1 MNQPINLNDLYS
13 TTDLALAT
21 TLVLYFPVE
30 RIQKSSDNRVEFL
43 FKRDPS
49 LNALLESYWR
59 NQIRVNPRTFFDQLK
74 SIKYRIREAK

>member
-30 RIQKSSDNRVEFL
+30 RIQRSSDNRVEFL

-59 NQIRVNPRTFFDQLK
+59 NQIRVNPRTYFDQLK
-74 SIKYRIREAK
+74 AIKYRIREAK